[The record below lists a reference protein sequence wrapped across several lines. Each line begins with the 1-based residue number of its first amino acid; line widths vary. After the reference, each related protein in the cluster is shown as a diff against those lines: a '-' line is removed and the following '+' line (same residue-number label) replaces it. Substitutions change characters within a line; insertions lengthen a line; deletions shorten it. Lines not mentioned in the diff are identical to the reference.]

1 MKAFFL
7 IVLGLIAIFFIM
19 VISEMPSDST
29 SGSKKSNEIH
39 YSAEQSRDIAAGIR
53 AAGFN
58 CPIVKMAYL
67 RPDDA
72 YGSVQKIWCGPVG
85 KDGIYQH
92 AVFRVTS
99 RPNNTVTIK
108 PWD

>member
-1 MKAFFL
+1 MKLTLLTILFSAAL
-7 IVLGLIAIFFIM
+7 LQGCA
-19 VISEMPSDST
+19 PS
-29 SGSKKSNEIH
+29 GGQSNEIH
-39 YSAEQSRDIAAGIR
+39 YNEQQSRDIASGIR

-67 RPDDA
+67 KPDDA
-72 YGSVQKIWCGPVG
+72 YGSVQKIWCGPADR
-85 KDGIYQH
+85 DGISQH

-99 RPNNTVTIK
+99 HPNNTVTIK